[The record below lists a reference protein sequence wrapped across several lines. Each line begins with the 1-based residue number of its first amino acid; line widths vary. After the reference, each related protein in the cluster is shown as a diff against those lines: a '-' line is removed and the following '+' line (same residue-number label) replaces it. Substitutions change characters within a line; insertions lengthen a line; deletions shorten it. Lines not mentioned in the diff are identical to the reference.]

1 MDLRLALRNVFRN
14 RRRTAFSLAVIA
26 LGVAILSFV
35 LGFVSESITA
45 TKESVACETGAVQ
58 IADPAVFQD
67 AGTATEHLMPKDV
80 LDRLVAVVKDFPG
93 VSGVTWQ
100 VNFAGLI
107 GAGQETTL
115 LLGRGLIPCNC
126 LQDYAC
132 QVVDGEALPADASRD
147 ILLGHRLADKLHV
160 KQGDSVNIATATV
173 AGNFNAATL
182 RVIGLVTLADA
193 TQEEQTGIVPL
204 AFAQKLLHTD
214 GVERVQVVLANLDA
228 APAFA
233 RTLQG
238 KLDAAGL
245 HLEAHPWQ
253 DLSAFY
259 SSINTFWGAFAA
271 FAELAVSLLVFFS
284 VLEVLTMAFLE
295 RTREIGTVR
304 AIGMTRRHVFGIFLL
319 EGVLVGVIGALI
331 GVALGMGVGLL
342 FNALRIPWTPPGAAI
357 SQALRVGV
365 GLAQALPP
373 FVAAVVATLFS
384 AVYPAWRNA
393 RLRIVN
399 ALRSA

>member
-1 MDLRLALRNVFRN
+1 MNLRLALRNVFRN

-26 LGVAILSFV
+26 LGVAILCFV
-35 LGFVSESITA
+35 LGFVSESIVA

-67 AGTATEHLMPKDV
+67 AGTATEHLMSKDV
-80 LDRLVAVVKDFPG
+80 LDRLVALVKDFPG

-100 VNFAGLI
+100 LNFTGLV

-132 QVVDGEALPADASRD
+132 QIVDGDALPADASRD
-147 ILLGHRLADKLHV
+147 ILLGHRLAERLHV
-160 KQGDSVNIATATV
+160 KKGDTVNVATATV

-182 RVIGLVTLADA
+182 RVIGLVAFANA
-193 TQEEQTGIVPL
+193 TQEEQLGIVPL
-204 AFAQKLLHTD
+204 AFAQRLLRTE
-214 GVERVQVVLANLDA
+214 GVERVQVVLTDLDT

-233 RTLQG
+233 RVLQA

-245 HLEAHPWQ
+245 RLEVHPWQ
-253 DLSAFY
+253 DLSTFY
-259 SSINTFWGAFAA
+259 SSIRTFWGAFAG
-271 FAELAVSLLVFFS
+271 FAELAVSILVFFS

-304 AIGMTRRHVFGIFLL
+304 AIGMTRRRVFGMFLL

-331 GVALGMGVGLL
+331 GVAVGTGVGLL
-342 FNALRIPWTPPGAAI
+342 FNGLHIPWTPPGAAI
-357 SQALRVGV
+357 PQALRVGV
-365 GLAQALPP
+365 GLAQAGPP
-373 FVAAVVATLFS
+373 FLAALVATLLS
-384 AVYPAWRNA
+384 ALYPAWRNA
-393 RLRIVN
+393 RLKIVT